1 MIRRAAV
8 EGVCAAYSTRL
19 AAMPDATEV
28 QRAERRLIAQFI
40 TDLGR
45 LIDDDDI

>member
-1 MIRRAAV
+1 MTMRTAIEAISAAW
-8 EGVCAAYSTRL
+8 STKL
-19 AAMPDATEV
+19 AAMPDRTEA

-45 LIDDDDI
+45 LLEAEQ